1 MRARPKTVLATVL
14 VTFAVLSN
22 LLLVQSLLA
31 SAGAQVSGRLPESF
45 DWQTFLVPEFGT
57 TVDYPAGIFSL
68 PDGKADIGVG
78 QRFNSA
84 DGRSVLTIYSRENE
98 DGDTPAS
105 YLEKN
110 LRMTRSAL
118 NSERVTQSFF
128 AISSTAQG
136 LILYSRCNFSSDAGG
151 AIHCFDLVYPSAEG
165 RAWTPSSAA
174 SAARFVRSRASVGG
188 FKIEERHSK
197 CLDSI
202 GDPCCRKLNPGHR
215 GLLRAHHIFEARIQR
230 GRLPR

>member
-31 SAGAQVSGRLPESF
+31 SAGAQVRGRLPESF

-68 PDGKADIGVG
+68 PDGKADIGFG
-78 QRFNSA
+78 PRFNSA

-110 LRMTRSAL
+110 LRMARSAL
-118 NSERVTQSFF
+118 DSERVTQSFF
-128 AISSTAQG
+128 G
-136 LILYSRCNFSSDAGG
+136 DFLDRPG
-151 AIHCFDLVYPSAEG
+151 ADLVQPVQFLLRCRRRDPLLRLGLSERG
-165 RAWTPSSAA
+165 RARRDAIVSRIS
-174 SAARFVRSRASVGG
+174 RS
-188 FKIEERHSK
+188 
-197 CLDSI
+197 
-202 GDPCCRKLNPGHR
+202 
-215 GLLRAHHIFEARIQR
+215 LRPLE
-230 GRLPR
+230 G

>member
-1 MRARPKTVLATVL
+1 MRVRAKTVLATVL

-31 SAGAQVSGRLPESF
+31 SAGAEVRGPPESF
-45 DWQTFLVPEFGT
+45 DWETFLVPQFGT
-57 TVDYPAGIFSL
+57 TVDYPAGVFSL

-110 LRMTRSAL
+110 LRIARSAL
-118 NSERVTQSFF
+118 DSERVTQSFF

-136 LILYSRCNFSSDAGG
+136 LIFYSRCNFSSDAGG
-151 AIHCFDLVYPSAEG
+151 AIHCFDLVYPHEEE
-165 RAWTPSSAA
+165 RAWDAIVS
-174 SAARFVRSRASVGG
+174 RIRRS
-188 FKIEERHSK
+188 
-197 CLDSI
+197 
-202 GDPCCRKLNPGHR
+202 
-215 GLLRAHHIFEARIQR
+215 LRPLK
-230 GRLPR
+230 G

>member
-1 MRARPKTVLATVL
+1 MRARPKTVLVTVL

-31 SAGAQVSGRLPESF
+31 SASAQVRGRLPESF

-68 PDGKADIGVG
+68 PDGKADIGAG

-84 DGRSVLTIYSRENE
+84 DGRSVLIIYSRENE
-98 DGDTPAS
+98 DGDTPVS

-110 LRMTRSAL
+110 LRMARSAL
-118 NSERVTQSFF
+118 DSERVTQSFF

-165 RAWTPSSAA
+165 RAWNAIVSRIS
-174 SAARFVRSRASVGG
+174 RS
-188 FKIEERHSK
+188 
-197 CLDSI
+197 
-202 GDPCCRKLNPGHR
+202 
-215 GLLRAHHIFEARIQR
+215 LRPLE
-230 GRLPR
+230 G